1 MPAEDARFL
10 KAMVSGLFS
19 VAPGGLGA
27 AKSIDATVRCDP
39 VTNTVVGGVRGSQ
52 GRGCPGRVF
61 SKAQV
66 LKAGGCRA
74 RSIIGNQ
81 QSLPTI
87 CPIMLVLSFDVVGDA
102 SVGEGKDASS
112 AGLRA
117 CAHNRVPEGA
127 DRHAIVHRP

>member
-1 MPAEDARFL
+1 MLPRDEILSRTPSLEGFVGRTAQDAQAEY
-10 KAMVSGLFS
+10 S
-19 VAPGGLGA
+19 
-27 AKSIDATVRCDP
+27 AKHKCWRL
-39 VTNTVVGGVRGSQ
+39 GGV
-52 GRGCPGRVF
+52 GRAA
-61 SKAQV
+61 S
-66 LKAGGCRA
+66 LE
-74 RSIIGNQ
+74 IN

-117 CAHNRVPEGA
+117 GAHNRVPEGA